1 MGFVF
6 ILTVTGINFYSYPQM
21 FDADW
26 KLWFAAILLPI
37 FGLGVGYLG
46 SRIACLKHKQC
57 RTVGIEVS
65 SQNLPLCITLIY
77 VSFKIEEASKI
88 VIFPLIFGIF
98 SLLILVL
105 FTIACR
111 ITLVI
116 MKKRGSKE
124 QDSKSMTSPSDGNCS
139 NDGENCSICVSETN
153 SSSDHENCVM

>member
-1 MGFVF
+1 MF
-6 ILTVTGINFYSYPQM
+6 ILTVIGINFYIYPQM

-26 KLWFAAILLPI
+26 KLWFAAFLLPI

-46 SRIACLKHKQC
+46 SRIACLTHKQC

-88 VIFPLIFGIF
+88 VIFPLIFGMF
-98 SLLILVL
+98 DALILVL

-111 ITLVI
+111 ITFVI

-124 QDSKSMTSPSDGNCS
+124 QDSKSMPSPSNGNCS
-139 NDGENCSICVSETN
+139 NDNA
-153 SSSDHENCVM
+153 NCVI

>member
-1 MGFVF
+1 LGLVF
-6 ILTVTGINFYSYPQM
+6 IFTVIAINFYLYPQM

-26 KLWFAAILLPI
+26 KLWFAAFLLPI

-46 SRIACLKHKQC
+46 SRIACLTHKQC

-65 SQNLPLCITLIY
+65 TQNVALCITLIY

-98 SLLILVL
+98 SVLMLLL

-111 ITLVI
+111 ITFVI
-116 MKKRGSKE
+116 MKKRGSEE
-124 QDSKSMTSPSDGNCS
+124 QDNKSMPSPSDGNCS
-139 NDGENCSICVSETN
+139 NDGENCVI
-153 SSSDHENCVM
+153 